1 MRKKILR
8 SVAQVFLPPVIGAW
22 MWFLYLTNKKRWHLS
37 SGVPDT
43 PFVVTFWHCELLMAH
58 FAYKKVANRDVNVMI
73 SDHFDGEIIA
83 KTISMFGIKP
93 LRGSSRKGAARVL
106 MGAIKA
112 IREGENVA
120 LTPDGPIGPRH
131 SVSDGAVTI
140 AAKSGV
146 PIVVINVVPEK
157 YWQAKSWDRFVIP
170 KPFGAIDFYV
180 SDPIDIK
187 GLQKDEAKSLLKERM
202 LEHAVG

>member
-1 MRKKILR
+1 
-8 SVAQVFLPPVIGAW
+8 
-22 MWFLYLTNKKRWHLS
+22 
-37 SGVPDT
+37 
-43 PFVVTFWHCELLMAH
+43 MAH